1 MAKDFY
7 HYNFKN
13 ALLNDGWTI
22 TDDPFDVRIGRIG
35 YEIDLGAEKL
45 IAAHKGKEKIA
56 VEIKN
61 FLGPSEVNEFHK
73 AMGQY
78 NDYSVALELFDP
90 ERVLWLAI
98 PEKAWD
104 DFFQEKVIQ
113 LAVKRIKA
121 NIIVFKP
128 EEESIT
134 LWIP

>member
-1 MAKDFY
+1 
-7 HYNFKN
+7 
-13 ALLNDGWTI
+13 
-22 TDDPFDVRIGRIG
+22 
-35 YEIDLGAEKL
+35 
-45 IAAHKGKEKIA
+45 
-56 VEIKN
+56 
-61 FLGPSEVNEFHK
+61 
-73 AMGQY
+73 MGQY

-104 DFFQEKVIQ
+104 DFFQEKAIQ

-134 LWIP
+134 LWVPKKNIKIFSSNS